1 MSVVVPMTVPC
12 CAIAVMVTVP
22 ALTSVASPAFF
33 GGGLLAIVAIKGFDE
48 DHVKPV
54 AWVRSALVLSE

>member
-1 MSVVVPMTVPC
+1 
-12 CAIAVMVTVP
+12 MVTVP